1 MKIFF
6 SFLIIFVYFY
16 PSLCAKE
23 ILINTSAKI
32 FQENKVHARN
42 QALKNAFYDSVKFGV
57 ENLMDT
63 NVINTHYGVIRKNIY
78 KFSKNF
84 IKNYELLNEEE
95 IIDQKLYKISVKI
108 EINIEKIKE
117 KLLFLKI
124 LKEKNKRKRILVLF
138 NNHNNILPKEKNII
152 FDLLELAN
160 QSFSEQNFLI
170 LDHNKLRNLYV
181 TIEEEKILGKSL
193 DSFFSLALIFNT
205 DILIL
210 LGMNKVHTNKLKEYF
225 NKVETYISFS
235 AYDTFTGQNISETN
249 VSSYETAITKLDHSE
264 INNLLEKAAKQSIKE
279 NVRQTVLNINKY
291 YQNLGIL
298 GEKFSVIFMN
308 FSPQQKNS
316 IIEYFEKTLVFRNIS
331 EIKNRLGYLELEI
344 SYNKRKSI
352 LRRRIISDLLKNE
365 IEVATKSLDGN
376 RLFFINPNL
385 EEEIKK
391 TDNFSKVSTKDS
403 LN

>member
-6 SFLIIFVYFY
+6 YFLIISVYFY
-16 PSLCAKE
+16 HSLYARE

-32 FQENKVHARN
+32 FQNNKAHARS

-57 ENLMDT
+57 EDLMDT
-63 NVINTHYGVIRKNIY
+63 NIINTYYGVIRKNIY

-84 IKNYELLNEEE
+84 IKNYELINEEE

-108 EINIEKIKE
+108 KINIEKIKE

-138 NNHNNILPKEKNII
+138 KNNYNILPQEKNII
-152 FDLLELAN
+152 FDLLELTN
-160 QSFSEQNFLI
+160 QSFSEKNFSI
-170 LDHNKLRNLYV
+170 LDQNKLRNLYN

-210 LGMNKVHTNKLKEYF
+210 LEMNKVHTNKLNEYF

-249 VSSYETAITKLDHSE
+249 VSSYETAITKLNHSE
-264 INNLLEKAAKQSIKE
+264 INNLMEKAAKQSIKE

-291 YQNLGIL
+291 YENLGIL

-308 FSPQQKNS
+308 FSTQQKNS
-316 IIEYFEKTLVFRNIS
+316 IIEYFEKTLVFRNIL

-344 SYNKRKSI
+344 S
-352 LRRRIISDLLKNE
+352 
-365 IEVATKSLDGN
+365 
-376 RLFFINPNL
+376 
-385 EEEIKK
+385 
-391 TDNFSKVSTKDS
+391 
-403 LN
+403 